1 MAINWDEHFMSPED
15 FAKIKQYQELWF
27 QTQDPKQRESLHQA
41 AEMLRAKYGYSG
53 GVAGNEYIPTSPVPI
68 PQIPEIPEY
77 QSPYASQIQN
87 LLDRLT
93 NLPEYRSPYEDL
105 INQQLSAIMNRPK
118 FTYDPDTDPA
128 YQAFLQRAMAAGEKA
143 YADNLGG
150 LAAMTGGRPNSWA
163 ATVASQARN
172 QYMLQAQEAVLHF
185 EERAYQR
192 YRDETADMY
201 NLLNTL
207 HTLDL
212 TAYNRY
218 RDQITDIKDLANFVL
233 SLDQMEF
240 DRFRYMTDLRYRI
253 FEYEYE
259 AYKDAL
265 QNRKNKI
272 QEAMDRTNLLGY
284 VTNQDA
290 IILGVPAGTLSQ
302 AARERVE
309 RMEDYIKQA
318 EIDLENKL
326 KIMQEQKKIDLEL
339 IKVRSEEQKKA
350 ELELIKARSNEEIR
364 VWRATTG
371 SRPAGG
377 SISAGGSKSAGG
389 GSGTPSLTISDGNK
403 VKSIVDNFNKF
414 TSSKEYQR
422 LPADKKYQ
430 YINNTIAG
438 IIKDA
443 EDGLYGKNSL
453 YIANAALE
461 RIAQTEAYR
470 KHYEGYERN
479 MHFFFSQDKI
489 LYDERTPSQ
498 MLRDAKNIRS
508 ILNKFTVK

>member
-1 MAINWDEHFMSPED
+1 MPSQWDRQYLSPED
-15 FAKIKQYQELWF
+15 LQLVEQYKQQWAA
-27 QTQDPKQRESLHQA
+27 TTDPKQRASIHNA
-41 AEMLRAKYGYSG
+41 AEQIRAKYGYSG
-53 GVAGNEYIPTSPVPI
+53 GTSGDEYLPMSPVPV

-77 QSPYASQIQN
+77 QSPYANQIQN

-118 FTYDPDTDPA
+118 FTYDPETDPA

-150 LAAMTGGRPNSWA
+150 LAAMTGGRPSSWA

-172 QYMLQAQEAVLHF
+172 QYMLQAQEAVIQF

-218 RDQITDIKDLANFVL
+218 RDQITDIKDLSNFVL

-240 DRFRYMTDLRYRI
+240 DRFRYMTDLRYRT

-265 QNRKNKI
+265 QNRKDKI

-290 IILGVPAGTLSQ
+290 IVLGVPAGTLSQ

-318 EIDLENKL
+318 EIDLENNL

-350 ELELIKARSNEEIR
+350 ELALIKARSNEEIR

-371 SRPAGG
+371 SRPVGG
-377 SISAGGSKSAGG
+377 SRPASGGSS
-389 GSGTPSLTISDGNK
+389 TPSLTISEGNK
-403 VKSIVDNFNKF
+403 AKSIVDNFNKF
-414 TSSKEYQR
+414 TSSREYKR
-422 LPADKKYQ
+422 LSNEKKYQ
-430 YINNTIAG
+430 YIYNTIAG
-438 IIKDA
+438 IIQDA
-443 EDGLYGKNSL
+443 EDGLYGKNSS

-461 RIAQTEAYR
+461 RIAQTEAYKKDFNQYEER
-470 KHYEGYERN
+470 IKKRSEVKAKWENWIKIKHG
-479 MHFFFSQDKI
+479 F
-489 LYDERTPSQ
+489 
-498 MLRDAKNIRS
+498 
-508 ILNKFTVK
+508 

>member
-1 MAINWDEHFMSPED
+1 MAINWDEQFMSPED
-15 FAKIKQYQELWF
+15 LAKIRQYQELWD

-41 AEMLRAKYGYSG
+41 AEMIRAKYGYSG

-68 PQIPEIPEY
+68 PQIPQIPEY
-77 QSPYASQIQN
+77 QSPYANQIQN

-150 LAAMTGGRPNSWA
+150 LAAMTGGRPSSWA

-172 QYMLQAQEAVLHF
+172 QYMLQAQEAVIQF

-240 DRFRYMTDLRYRI
+240 DRFRYMTDLRYRT

-290 IILGVPAGTLSQ
+290 IVLGVPAGTLSQ

-318 EIDLENKL
+318 EIDLENRL

-339 IKVRSEEQKKA
+339 IK
-350 ELELIKARSNEEIR
+350 ARSDEDIR

-371 SRPAGG
+371 SRPVGG
-377 SISAGGSKSAGG
+377 SGSAGG
-389 GSGTPSLTISDGNK
+389 GSTTANVTISDGNK
-403 VKSIVDNFNKF
+403 MTSIVNEFIKY
-414 TSSKEYQR
+414 TSSREYQR
-422 LPADKKYQ
+422 LSREDKYK
-430 YINNTIAG
+430 YINNYISN
-438 IIKDA
+438 IVQNA
-443 EDGLYGKNSL
+443 EDKAYGKNSEW
-453 YIANAALE
+453 IANAALE
-461 RIAQTEAYR
+461 RITQTEAYQ
-470 KHYEGYERN
+470 KHYEGYEQN
-479 MHFFFSQDKI
+479 MYFFFSQDKV

-508 ILNKFTVK
+508 ILKKFTVK

>member
-15 FAKIKQYQELWF
+15 LAKIRQYQELWH

-68 PQIPEIPEY
+68 PQIPQIPEY
-77 QSPYASQIQN
+77 QSPYANQIQN

-172 QYMLQAQEAVLHF
+172 QYMLQAQEAVIQF

-218 RDQITDIKDLANFVL
+218 RDQVTDIKDLANFVL

-290 IILGVPAGTLSQ
+290 IVLGVPAGTLSQ
-302 AARERVE
+302 AARERAE

-318 EIDLENKL
+318 EIDLENRL

-339 IKVRSEEQKKA
+339 IK
-350 ELELIKARSNEEIR
+350 ARSNEEIR
-364 VWRATTG
+364 AWRATTG
-371 SRPAGG
+371 SRPA
-377 SISAGGSKSAGG
+377 SESSLA
-389 GSGTPSLTISDGNK
+389 SGDSSTASLTISDGNK
-403 VKSIVDNFNKF
+403 VKSIVDDFNKF

-422 LPADKKYQ
+422 LPDDRKYQ
-430 YINNTIAG
+430 YIYNTIAG
-438 IIKDA
+438 IIQDA

-461 RIAQTEAYR
+461 RIAQTEVYQKDFEQYEEWIKYR
-470 KHYEGYERN
+470 DVIMPRN
-479 MHFFFSQDKI
+479 NLTSPPPQWGQWIKDNW
-489 LYDERTPSQ
+489 Q
-498 MLRDAKNIRS
+498 RS
-508 ILNKFTVK
+508 KE

>member
-1 MAINWDEHFMSPED
+1 MAINWDEQFVSPED
-15 FAKIKQYQELWF
+15 LAKIRQYQELWH

-41 AEMLRAKYGYSG
+41 AEMIRAKYGYSG
-53 GVAGNEYIPTSPVPI
+53 GIAGNEYIPISPVPI

-77 QSPYASQIQN
+77 QSPYANQIQN

-105 INQQLSAIMNRPK
+105 INRQLSAIMNRPK

-128 YQAFLQRAMAAGEKA
+128 YQAFLQRAMAAGDKA

-150 LAAMTGGRPNSWA
+150 LAAMTGGRPSSWA

-172 QYMLQAQEAVLHF
+172 QYMLQAQEAVIHF

-265 QNRKNKI
+265 QNRKDKI

-290 IILGVPAGTLSQ
+290 IVLGVPAGTLSQ

-318 EIDLENKL
+318 EIDLKNNL

-350 ELELIKARSNEEIR
+350 ELALIKARSNEEIR

-371 SRPAGG
+371 SRPVGG
-377 SISAGGSKSAGG
+377 SRPASGGSSTA
-389 GSGTPSLTISDGNK
+389 SLTISEGNK

-414 TSSKEYQR
+414 TSSKEYKR
-422 LPADKKYQ
+422 LSNEKKYK
-430 YINNTIAG
+430 YIYNTIAG

-443 EDGLYGKNSL
+443 DDGLYGKNSS

-461 RIAQTEAYR
+461 RIAQTEAY
-470 KHYEGYERN
+470 KKDFNQYEERIKRRGEVMARN
-479 MHFFFSQDKI
+479 RLK
-489 LYDERTPSQ
+489 E
-498 MLRDAKNIRS
+498 
-508 ILNKFTVK
+508 

>member
-15 FAKIKQYQELWF
+15 FAKIRQYQELWF

-53 GVAGNEYIPTSPVPI
+53 GVAGNQYIPTSPVPI
-68 PQIPEIPEY
+68 PQIPKIPEY
-77 QSPYASQIQN
+77 QSPYANIIQN

-105 INQQLSAIMNRPK
+105 ISQQLSAIMNRPK

-172 QYMLQAQEAVLHF
+172 QYMLQAQEAVIHF

-207 HTLDL
+207 HTLDI

-233 SLDQMEF
+233 NLDQMEF

-253 FEYEYE
+253 FEYEYN

-265 QNRKNKI
+265 QNRKDKI

-302 AARERVE
+302 AARERAE
-309 RMEDYIKQA
+309 RMEDYIKQS
-318 EIDLENKL
+318 EIDLENRL

-339 IKVRSEEQKKA
+339 IK
-350 ELELIKARSNEEIR
+350 ARSDEDIR

-377 SISAGGSKSAGG
+377 SRAAGGGISAGG

-422 LPADKKYQ
+422 LPDERKYQ
-430 YINNTIAG
+430 YIYNTIAG

-461 RIAQTEAYR
+461 RIAQTEAY
-470 KHYEGYERN
+470 KKDFTQYEEWIKYRGEVMARN
-479 MHFFFSQDKI
+479 NLTRLPPQWEQWI
-489 LYDERTPSQ
+489 
-498 MLRDAKNIRS
+498 KNDW
-508 ILNKFTVK
+508 LKNKR

>member
-1 MAINWDEHFMSPED
+1 MAINWDEQFVSPED
-15 FAKIKQYQELWF
+15 LAKIRQYQELWD
-27 QTQDPKQRESLHQA
+27 QTQGPKQRESLHQA
-41 AEMLRAKYGYSG
+41 AEMIRAKYGYSG
-53 GVAGNEYIPTSPVPI
+53 GIAGDEYIPMSPVPI

-77 QSPYASQIQN
+77 QSPYANQIQN

-105 INQQLSAIMNRPK
+105 INRQLSTIMNRPK

-128 YQAFLQRAMAAGEKA
+128 YQAFLQRAMAAGDKA

-150 LAAMTGGRPNSWA
+150 LAAMTGGRPSSWA

-172 QYMLQAQEAVLHF
+172 QYMLQAQEAVLQF

-212 TAYNRY
+212 TAYNRF
-218 RDQITDIKDLANFVL
+218 RDQVTDIKDLANFVL
-233 SLDQMEF
+233 NLDQMEF
-240 DRFRYMTDLRYRI
+240 DRFRYMTDLRYRT

-265 QNRKNKI
+265 QNRREKI

-290 IILGVPAGTLSQ
+290 IVLGVPAGTLSQ

-318 EIDLENKL
+318 EIDLKNNL

-339 IKVRSEEQKKA
+339 IK
-350 ELELIKARSNEEIR
+350 ARSNEDIR

-377 SISAGGSKSAGG
+377 SRSAGGSRPASG
-389 GSGTPSLTISDGNK
+389 GSSTPSLTISEGNK
-403 VKSIVDNFNKF
+403 AKSIVNNFNKF
-414 TSSKEYQR
+414 TSSKEYKR
-422 LPADKKYQ
+422 LSNEKKYQ
-430 YINNTIAG
+430 YIYNTIAD
-438 IIKDA
+438 IIQDA

-461 RIAQTEAYR
+461 RIAQTEAYKKDFNQYEER
-470 KHYEGYERN
+470 IKKGSEVKAKWENWIKIKHG
-479 MHFFFSQDKI
+479 F
-489 LYDERTPSQ
+489 
-498 MLRDAKNIRS
+498 
-508 ILNKFTVK
+508 